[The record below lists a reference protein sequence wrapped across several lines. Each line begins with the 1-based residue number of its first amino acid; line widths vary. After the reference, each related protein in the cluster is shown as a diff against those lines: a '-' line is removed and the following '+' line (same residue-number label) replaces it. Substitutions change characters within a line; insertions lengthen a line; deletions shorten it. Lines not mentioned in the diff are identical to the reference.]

1 MRQRC
6 WQSVFF
12 CLWKGFWEY
21 QELLICC
28 IPSSLQWLVC
38 ALRPAGEAFYFCG
51 GYSEIKGPIYLQFL
65 CYCRTGFFTFEEN
78 YNLGAA
84 ALKARISAQVTLCN
98 NKFEEQR
105 ASADKAI
112 GYFRPL
118 NNRKVVGRVV
128 CKSYR
133 YKMSDLFWPIFCL
146 KEKWSTAGI
155 HQRSNAL
162 RSREEENTDSCFCR

>member
-1 MRQRC
+1 MYCVCHWTWIKVTFIDLLLCVSYRQAINIGSPRNKRPQITVLGSGRSALRSADWKDMRQRC

-65 CYCRTGFFTFEEN
+65 CYCRTGFFT
-78 YNLGAA
+78 
-84 ALKARISAQVTLCN
+84 LKKITTWV
-98 NKFEEQR
+98 
-105 ASADKAI
+105 
-112 GYFRPL
+112 PL
-118 NNRKVVGRVV
+118 LWKRE
-128 CKSYR
+128 Y
-133 YKMSDLFWPIFCL
+133 LL
-146 KEKWSTAGI
+146 WSRFVI
-155 HQRSNAL
+155 INL
-162 RSREEENTDSCFCR
+162 RSKGHLLTKPSDISGH